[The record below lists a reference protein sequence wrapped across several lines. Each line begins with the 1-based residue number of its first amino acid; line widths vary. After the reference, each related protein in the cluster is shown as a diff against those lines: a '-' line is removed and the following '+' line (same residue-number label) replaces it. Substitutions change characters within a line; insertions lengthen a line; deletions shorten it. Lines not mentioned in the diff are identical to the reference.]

1 MKNNSVVNIVSEII
15 DLLKLYVEDYLELLT
30 LRFVDKF
37 SVLTAKIV
45 YLFWVIFFLCGSLVF
60 CMFSLSFYFS
70 DLLDSFI
77 LGFLAVAGLNFL
89 VVLYFLFKPA
99 RGRGIY
105 KLLIRF
111 FAIVTEHNY
120 NESKKS

>member
-1 MKNNSVVNIVSEII
+1 MSNKSVANIVSELI
-15 DLLKLYVEDYLELLT
+15 DLLKLYVDDYLELLT

-37 SVLTAKIV
+37 SIVTAKLV

-60 CMFSLSFYFS
+60 CMMSLSFYFS
-70 DLLDSFI
+70 DLLGSFI
-77 LGFLAVAGLNFL
+77 YGFLSVAGLNFL
-89 VVLYFLFKPA
+89 IALYFIFKPA

-111 FAIVTEHNY
+111 LSIVTEHDF
-120 NESKKS
+120 NEDKKS